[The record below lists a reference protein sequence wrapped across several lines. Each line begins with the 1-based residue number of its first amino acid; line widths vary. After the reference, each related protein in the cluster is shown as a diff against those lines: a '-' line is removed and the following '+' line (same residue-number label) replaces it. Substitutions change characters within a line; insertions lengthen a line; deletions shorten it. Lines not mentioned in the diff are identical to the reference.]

1 MATCYY
7 HPDARAKFVCPD
19 CGQDVCDACRLEG
32 SLQRC
37 GHCAANGAPVGG
49 PAPRA
54 VEAGG
59 AALPPDYESIPVEPF
74 PAGTGFEGFPAQA
87 EGAPFQGGGDDFS
100 GGTAGFDAGPE
111 AGVGGFDAPV
121 TGFDD
126 FLAGVAGAEAEAAP
140 ATLVMCSY
148 HGDVVAEIQCLNC
161 FQPYCMACLPSGTTC
176 AACKADPGGRAVRE
190 EPVSP
195 LVSDLGYE
203 AGMDFAASYIDR
215 GGIHEGLDAYEASE
229 AAAAAARPR
238 KPGGGKKGGGAKKA
252 GGGPKKP
259 VAKPKAAAVD
269 PKLIGMAL
277 GGLAVVGLVAGA
289 AWWFIAGGG
298 GAAKKLATFTG
309 KAQVSI
315 VAPKAQKLR
324 GFQEIRLQVATP
336 TAIDRVEVYVGG
348 KKFSVL
354 KQAPFKT
361 DWPTSGRPDG
371 KVEVVAKA
379 FYKNGPTKQDKR
391 TYLLRNR

>member
-1 MATCYY
+1 M
-7 HPDARAKFVCPD
+7 
-19 CGQDVCDACRLEG
+19 
-32 SLQRC
+32 
-37 GHCAANGAPVGG
+37 
-49 PAPRA
+49 
-54 VEAGG
+54 

-74 PAGTGFEGFPAQA
+74 PAGSGFEGFPGQAQ
-87 EGAPFQGGGDDFS
+87 EAPFPGGGDDFS
-100 GGTAGFDAGPE
+100 GGAGGFETAPE
-111 AGVGGFDAPV
+111 AGEAGFGAPV

-126 FLAGVAGAEAEAAP
+126 FLAGVAGADAEVAP
-140 ATLVMCSY
+140 EPLVMCSY

-190 EPVSP
+190 EPATQQ
-195 LVSDLGYE
+195 VSDLGYE

-215 GGIHEGLDAYEASE
+215 GGIHEGLEAYEASE

-238 KPGGGKKGGGAKKA
+238 KPGGAKKSGGAKKA

-259 VAKPKAAAVD
+259 VAKPKSAGFD

-277 GGLAVVGLVAGA
+277 GGLALVGLVAGA

-298 GAAKKLATFTG
+298 GAAKKPAPFTG
-309 KAQVSI
+309 KAQVAI
-315 VAPKAQKLR
+315 VAPKAQKLS

-336 TAIDRVEVYVGG
+336 AAIDRVEVYVGG
-348 KKFSVL
+348 KKYSVL
-354 KQAPFKT
+354 KKAPFET
-361 DWPTSGRPDG
+361 DWPTNGRKDG

-391 TYLLRNR
+391 TYVIRNR